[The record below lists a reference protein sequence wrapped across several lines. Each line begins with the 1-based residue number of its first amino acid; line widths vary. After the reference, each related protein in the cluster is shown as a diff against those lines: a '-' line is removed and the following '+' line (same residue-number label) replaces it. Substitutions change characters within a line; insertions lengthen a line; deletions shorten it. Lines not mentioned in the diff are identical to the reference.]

1 MAWPKDTDKQTKQQW
16 QSRFAKER
24 LNLSASVEE
33 ALAEAEAKY
42 QTTLLQMNRSLAAND
57 GSQAGIQRVQADY
70 WRAEVD
76 RSRELVDK
84 AQLRSPIDGV
94 VATPQVENFAGRRLQ
109 YGDSFAE
116 VVDASSAVV
125 DVGIDDTEASLL
137 KNGSKAAV
145 KLNGYPVRTFRGTV
159 IVVSPKAQQQ
169 GESRV
174 FFARVLVPNQDGAIR
189 TGMEGRGK
197 VSVGW
202 HPAGYVLFRQPVVWL
217 YSKIWS
223 WFGW

>member
-1 MAWPKDTDKQTKQQW
+1 
-16 QSRFAKER
+16 
-24 LNLSASVEE
+24 
-33 ALAEAEAKY
+33 
-42 QTTLLQMNRSLAAND
+42 
-57 GSQAGIQRVQADY
+57 
-70 WRAEVD
+70 
-76 RSRELVDK
+76 
-84 AQLRSPIDGV
+84 
-94 VATPQVENFAGRRLQ
+94 
-109 YGDSFAE
+109 
-116 VVDASSAVV
+116 
-125 DVGIDDTEASLL
+125 
-137 KNGSKAAV
+137 V

>member
-1 MAWPKDTDKQTKQQW
+1 
-16 QSRFAKER
+16 
-24 LNLSASVEE
+24 
-33 ALAEAEAKY
+33 
-42 QTTLLQMNRSLAAND
+42 
-57 GSQAGIQRVQADY
+57 
-70 WRAEVD
+70 
-76 RSRELVDK
+76 
-84 AQLRSPIDGV
+84 
-94 VATPQVENFAGRRLQ
+94 
-109 YGDSFAE
+109 
-116 VVDASSAVV
+116 V

-137 KNGSKAAV
+137 KSGSKAVV
-145 KLNGYPVRTFRGTV
+145 KLNSYPMRTFRGTV
-159 IVVSPKAQQQ
+159 VVVSPKGQQE

-202 HPAGYVLFRQPVVWL
+202 HAAGYVFFRRPVVWL